1 MIKFNIMPMLR
12 AKGRTR
18 YWLAKETGMS
28 YPNIAKLVDGKTLAV
43 RLETIEALCQ
53 VLECTPNDLFL
64 IDYDKPEGSPSGKCP
79 RRGWLRRGFF
89 VFPFSKGRGLADLSG
104 LGDAP
109 PILSFSGPRK
119 RENAPC
125 TVEERK
131 RGWCQTA
138 CGCLAHSG
146 G

>member
-53 VLECTPNDLFL
+53 VLE
-64 IDYDKPEGSPSGKCP
+64 
-79 RRGWLRRGFF
+79 
-89 VFPFSKGRGLADLSG
+89 
-104 LGDAP
+104 
-109 PILSFSGPRK
+109 
-119 RENAPC
+119 
-125 TVEERK
+125 
-131 RGWCQTA
+131 
-138 CGCLAHSG
+138 
-146 G
+146 

>member
-53 VLECTPNDLFL
+53 VLECTPND
-64 IDYDKPEGSPSGKCP
+64 
-79 RRGWLRRGFF
+79 RRT
-89 VFPFSKGRGLADLSG
+89 PPNSSQLSSQ
-104 LGDAP
+104 LLPTLLPTP
-109 PILSFSGPRK
+109 PNSS
-119 RENAPC
+119 A
-125 TVEERK
+125 
-131 RGWCQTA
+131 
-138 CGCLAHSG
+138 SY
-146 G
+146 